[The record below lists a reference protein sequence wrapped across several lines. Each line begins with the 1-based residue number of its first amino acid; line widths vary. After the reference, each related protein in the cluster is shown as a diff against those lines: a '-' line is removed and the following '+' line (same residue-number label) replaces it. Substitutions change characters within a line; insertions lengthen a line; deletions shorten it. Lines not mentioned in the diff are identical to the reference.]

1 MQFEDIYRLEV
12 VSALEHDHDLDFKDI
27 GDKYL
32 QKGICPGCGERTLYI
47 ARKQP
52 YQLKC
57 NRLNQCQHEEK
68 TRERYSYLFENLSER
83 FPRTDLN
90 PNATADAY
98 LQRNRGFDISK
109 MKGWYEQARRQMPDG
124 QWADTVRFP
133 LCNGYWERIIDATMV
148 KANGGDKAGIKKGMS
163 YRSGGW
169 MPPGMAIESGDNVY
183 IVEGIFHAIALH
195 LAGYKVI
202 ASISANNF
210 PWDVIEANKGKKV
223 RWIIALD
230 DDKAGHLV
238 IPKYRR
244 QLHAMDELA
253 WVALAGTD
261 RDWDDVYRDGQL
273 DDAFMQ
279 EASYQGRLFVAPSPA
294 KKAFLLH
301 MKRPLNFFL
310 LDFGNRLYTAKVNSD
325 ELSKESNK
333 ETEQDGGAQPKTREE
348 LFDKYCD
355 IKQVANCVPH
365 FEYIQRDAL
374 SGDQQFFFQ
383 FNFPNPA
390 QNCKEPLAPNSI
402 GDPRS
407 FSKSL
412 LERTPG
418 GNFEGGEKVLA
429 MLRSKWLENA
439 LTVRALPFVGYDAAS
454 KTYCYQKFGYH
465 KGREYLANS
474 HGYLEIGKTG
484 LKTSLSSLSLTRG
497 TDFDPHWFSD
507 FFDVNGMNGLAS
519 LAWWTGS
526 LFAQQIRS
534 TQESWLFFELT
545 GDAGA
550 GKSSLLRF
558 LWKLLG
564 RANYEGMKPNTT
576 GASAIGLTRAL
587 SQVSN
592 LPVVLIESDSTVVDA
607 QGRETTSQY
616 NWENWKSL
624 FDHNATLRTVGIK
637 SSSNDTDSLIFLAA
651 LCISQ
656 NARVGGT
663 DAILTRIAHMHA
675 TRAGHTPARK
685 IVATRLNAIPVEELA
700 GYLRRCLEQESN
712 WLARYFEAFTEYE
725 SRLQANSAI
734 QHQRIVLCHAQLMA
748 AAKATQAL
756 FPEWSDQTMEQ
767 LYKHVESRAIDRQ
780 QLVSSENATAARF
793 WQIYHYLNE
802 KVVTINDQDG
812 VRENTLETLNH
823 SSDRTLIAINIEH
836 FHNACRL
843 AGQEVIHATQLQRAL
858 PLSSSHTFL
867 EVRKVRSCIEKR
879 PLNCWLF
886 RKGGKE

>member
-12 VSALEHDHDLDFKDI
+12 VNALEHDHDLDFKDI
-27 GDKYL
+27 GTKYL

-83 FPRTDLN
+83 FPRTELN

-109 MKGWYEQARRQMPDG
+109 MKGWYEQARRKMDDG

-133 LCNGYWERIIDATMV
+133 LCDGYWERIIDATMV
-148 KANGGDKAGIKKGMS
+148 AANKGDKAGIKYKMS
-163 YRSGGW
+163 YKSGGW
-169 MPPGMAIESGDNVY
+169 MPPGMAIEGGDSIY

-195 LAGYKVI
+195 LAGYKAI

-210 PWDVIEANKGKKV
+210 PWDVVEAHKGKKV

-244 QLHAMDELA
+244 QLHAMDEIA
-253 WVALAGTD
+253 WVALAGRD

-273 DDAFMQ
+273 DDVFMQ
-279 EASYQGRLFVAPSPA
+279 EASYQGRLFIAPNPA
-294 KKAFLLH
+294 KRAFLLH
-301 MKRPLNFFL
+301 LKKPLSFFL
-310 LDFGNRLYTAKVNSD
+310 LEFGDRLYTAKVNTD
-325 ELSKESNK
+325 EFNK
-333 ETEQDGGAQPKTREE
+333 ELNKDQEGGTLPKTREE

-429 MLRSKWLENA
+429 ILRSKWLENA
-439 LTVRALPFVGYDAAS
+439 LTVRSLPFVGYDATS
-454 KTYCYQKFGYH
+454 KTYCYQTFGYH
-465 KGREYLANS
+465 KGREYMANK

-484 LKTSLSSLSLTRG
+484 LKTSLNSLSLTRG
-497 TDFDPHWFSD
+497 ADFDPSWFAD
-507 FFDVNGMNGLAS
+507 FVEVNGLNGLAS
-519 LAWWTGS
+519 LSWWTGT
-526 LFAQQIRS
+526 LFVQQIR
-534 TQESWLFFELT
+534 TKQESWLFFELT

-558 LWKLLG
+558 LWRLLG
-564 RANYEGMKPNTT
+564 RANYEGMKPNAN

-592 LPVVLIESDSTVVDA
+592 LPVVLIESDSQIVDA
-607 QGRETTSQY
+607 QGRATVSQY
-616 NWENWKSL
+616 NWENWKAL
-624 FDHNATLRTVGIK
+624 FDHNATLRTVGVK
-637 SSSNDTDSLIFLAA
+637 SSSNDTDSLIFLAG

-656 NARVGGT
+656 NASVEGS

-675 TRAGHTPARK
+675 TRAGHTSARK
-685 IVATRLNAIPVEELA
+685 VVATRLNAIPVEELS
-700 GYLRRCLEQESN
+700 GYLRRCLEQELN
-712 WLARYFEAFTEYE
+712 WLERYFEAFGEYE
-725 SRLQANSAI
+725 ARLQANPAI
-734 QHQRIVLCHAQLMA
+734 QHQRIVHCHAQLMA

-756 FPEWSDQTMEQ
+756 FPGWNDALLEQ
-767 LYKHVESRAIDRQ
+767 LFKHVESRAIDRQ
-780 QLVSSENATAARF
+780 QRVSSENLTAARF

-802 KVVTINDQDG
+802 RVISTSDATGDRDHLQ
-812 VRENTLETLNH
+812 ETLNH
-823 SSDRTLIAINIEH
+823 SIDKELIAINIEH

-843 AGQEVIHATQLQRAL
+843 AGQEVIHATQLHKAL
-858 PLSSSHTFL
+858 PLSTSHTFI
-867 EVRKVRSCIEKR
+867 ETRKVRSVIEKR
-879 PLNCWLF
+879 SLNCWVF
-886 RKGGKE
+886 RKGSKS